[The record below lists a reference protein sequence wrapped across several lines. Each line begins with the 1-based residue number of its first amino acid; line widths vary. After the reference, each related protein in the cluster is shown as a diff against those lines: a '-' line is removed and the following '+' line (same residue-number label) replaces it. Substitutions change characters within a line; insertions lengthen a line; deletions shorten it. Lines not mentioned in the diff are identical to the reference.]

1 MSNLALVSE
10 AAQALAEE
18 VNATRAELI
27 APFVE
32 ATARVLAAECKEKV
46 EKGKVYRVRSQQTN
60 GDVNVLLAVTG
71 QVSGLVVYSMTTE
84 TAMGLAAAMIGEPVP
99 EFDELA
105 QSAIAELGNI
115 ITGQAG
121 IGLEARGFSS
131 EMSPPVLLVN
141 TGRIAT
147 FRLTRVVVPL
157 LVSFGEFHIDIALKE
172 S

>member
-1 MSNLALVSE
+1 MSNLALVNE

-18 VNATRAELI
+18 VNPTGAQLI

-32 ATARVLAAECKEKV
+32 ATARVLASECKERV

-60 GDVNVLLAVTG
+60 QDVNVLLAVTG
-71 QVSGLVVYSMTTE
+71 RVTGLVVYSMSE
-84 TAMGLAAAMIGEPVP
+84 ATALGLAGRMIGEPVD

-121 IGLEARGFSS
+121 IGLESRGFTSD
-131 EMSPPVLLVN
+131 MSPPVLLLN
-141 TGRIAT
+141 AGRIAT
-147 FRLTRVVVPL
+147 FHLTRVVVPL
-157 LVSFGEFHIDIALKE
+157 VVSFGEFNIDVALRE
-172 S
+172 A